1 MALTSIRLNYGDCFY
16 PEVIDDLRKAASP
29 LEVLVISAQNTPN
42 LAQTLGDTLFKS
54 LGIIRVYTKQP
65 GKPASKEPIVDR
77 VGLTVGGLAK
87 IIHSDFYKRF
97 RYAKIWGPSAKFD
110 SERVGLDRDLSDG
123 DTVQFHA

>member
-1 MALTSIRLNYGDCFY
+1 
-16 PEVIDDLRKAASP
+16 
-29 LEVLVISAQNTPN
+29 
-42 LAQTLGDTLFKS
+42 
-54 LGIIRVYTKQP
+54 QP

-77 VGLTVGGLAK
+77 KGLTVGGLAK

-110 SERVGLDRDLSDG
+110 SERVGLDRLLSDG